1 MKPIKHANI
10 YQVYMLHFDE
20 PIGKARHYVGICK
33 ADRLHWRM
41 LEHRNGRGAA
51 LTARAYEQGIGFS
64 IAKTWHADTPEKE
77 KEIKASKGFKRLCP
91 LCNGELD
98 PTGARAFNKHYDA
111 VEPRLPFKPIDIET
125 GKRQSR
131 YQK

>member
-1 MKPIKHANI
+1 MKPTKHANI
-10 YQVYMLHFDE
+10 YQVYLLHFDE

-33 ADRLHWRM
+33 AQRLHWRM

-51 LTARAYEQGIGFS
+51 LTAKAYELGIGFS
-64 IAKTWHADTPEKE
+64 IACTWFTDDPAKE
-77 KEIKASKGFKRLCP
+77 REIKVASNYAKHCP
-91 LCNGELD
+91 LCSRSPKLAGKRL
-98 PTGARAFNKHYDA
+98 GLKHYDP